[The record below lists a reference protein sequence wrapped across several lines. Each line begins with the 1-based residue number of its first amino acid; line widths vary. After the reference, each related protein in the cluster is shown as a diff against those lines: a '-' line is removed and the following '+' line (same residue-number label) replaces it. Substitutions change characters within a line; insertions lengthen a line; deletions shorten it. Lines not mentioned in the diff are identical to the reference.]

1 MAFVTAAGLAY
12 ASLATTVVGTGVA
25 VYGQMQQAKAAEET
39 ADFNAKIAKNEAA
52 LKEQRGLENIR
63 RQRDQNR
70 RYMSRQRA
78 LIAGRGISMEGTAL
92 SIMGET
98 ASKLELGIQDAFNDV
113 QLGINKSLSQAQSSL
128 FQGQQAKQASL
139 ISAGTSLLQGTTAAA
154 TNTLK
159 FKDQGAI

>member
-98 ASKLELGIQDAFNDV
+98 ANDV